1 MDVITKEH
9 SQEIV
14 YEKCMRCNG
23 DTPYTLADDIAGR
36 KFYIDGYGQCCKKCY
51 EELMQ
56 SGFMTSGEIE
66 VPAHHHHHH
75 AHEPAV
81 AAPAQVTTLVMPYDY
96 AENEHYYVPTVG
108 KVQKK
113 PLYSFLKRAFDLL
126 VSMVAIILLS
136 VFMLIIA
143 IVVKVT
149 SPGPVLYKQERLGLN
164 GKRFTILKFRSMCQ
178 DAEKNSAMWSSGD
191 NDVRITKIGHVLRK
205 FRLDELPQLFCI
217 FIGTMTFVGPRPE
230 RECFYREFEKHVH
243 GFSERLKVK
252 PGLTGLAQV
261 NGGYDLSPQEKVKLD
276 VEYIQKRSIGL
287 DIKIIFKTVKI
298 VFSHEGAR

>member
-1 MDVITKEH
+1 
-9 SQEIV
+9 
-14 YEKCMRCNG
+14 
-23 DTPYTLADDIAGR
+23 
-36 KFYIDGYGQCCKKCY
+36 
-51 EELMQ
+51 MQ

-298 VFSHEGAR
+298 VFSHEGAK